1 MVLAAKVWHYW
12 VSFAL
17 VGIVLVA
24 ILGTLV
30 GYLVK
35 VTSARYTK
43 QQ

>member
-17 VGIVLVA
+17 VGIVVLA

-35 VTSARYTK
+35 VSSARYPK

>member
-1 MVLAAKVWHYW
+1 VVL
-12 VSFAL
+12 
-17 VGIVLVA
+17 A

-35 VTSARYTK
+35 VTSARYPK